1 MTKNEKVLGSEQNL
15 WKVTCFACIFAR
27 GCFIISQYR
36 VLQEKHAS
44 GDVLIYG
51 CTSTEAQR
59 LPHTLSRI
67 EIEETGATRV

>member
-1 MTKNEKVLGSEQNL
+1 MKKYLEVNKTF
-15 WKVTCFACIFAR
+15 WKVTCFASTFAC
-27 GCFIISQYR
+27 GCFTISQYR